1 MKTKSLFVAVLFSV
15 VTIASVMAA
24 DEPTS
29 GLAVVS
35 AKGSQVVRVIYK
47 AENAGRI
54 KLSVI
59 NSASKV
65 VFSESRNT
73 TEGFILPLNFT
84 GLQYGEY
91 TIQLTD
97 ANGTKSEKFVYA
109 PAAGNAVHVSQ
120 LGTEGKFLL
129 SVAHIKNDDVTVRVF
144 DSANN
149 LVHVAT
155 QAISGDFAQVYVI
168 KNYDG
173 GCTFEIS
180 SKRGTTST
188 IRF

>member
-15 VTIASVMAA
+15 VTIASVIAA
-24 DEPTS
+24 DVPTS
-29 GLAVVS
+29 GMAVLS
-35 AKGSQVVRVIYK
+35 SKGSKVVRVIYK

-54 KLSVI
+54 KLSII

-73 TEGFILPLNFT
+73 TAGFILPLNFT

-91 TIQLTD
+91 TIQITD
-97 ANGTKSEKFVYA
+97 ASGTKSEKFVYA
-109 PAAGNAVHVSQ
+109 PASSNAVHVSQ
-120 LGTEGKFLL
+120 LNAEGKFLL
-129 SVAHIKNDDVTVRVF
+129 SVANVDSDDITVRVF
-144 DSANN
+144 DSVNN

-173 GCTFEIS
+173 ACRFEVS
-180 SKRGTTST
+180 SKRGNTTT
-188 IRF
+188 VGF

>member
-1 MKTKSLFVAVLFSV
+1 MKTKSLFVAALFSV
-15 VTIASVMAA
+15 VTIASVVAA
-24 DEPTS
+24 EEPTS
-29 GLAVVS
+29 GLAVMS
-35 AKGSQVVRVIYK
+35 SKGSTVVRVIYK
-47 AENAGRI
+47 TENAGRI

-91 TIQLTD
+91 TIRITD
-97 ANGTKSEKFVYA
+97 ANRTKSEKFVYA
-109 PAAGNAVHVSQ
+109 PAASNAVHVSK
-120 LGTEGKFLL
+120 LGAEGKFLL
-129 SVAHIKNDDVTVRVF
+129 SVANVGNEEVTVKIF
-144 DSANN
+144 DSVNN

-155 QAISGDFAQVYVI
+155 QTVSGSFAQVYVI

-173 GCTFEIS
+173 ACTFEVS
-180 SKRGTTST
+180 SKNSSATV
-188 IRF
+188 RF